1 MDKQSTHKWV
11 NGVIVLSVSL
21 ILLGVTPG
29 LQIRFSIVNFVGS
42 ALYIPEYPARALRRA
57 VLDLSGWLSNRD
69 DLIEKIALLSKENV
83 ELRMAGAEITAQKI
97 IADINASLESAQ
109 VILRAPNAWWNEI
122 RINKGSEDGLTVGSA
137 VFREGYL
144 VGRISSVQENSAWVE
159 LITSPSLMLPVVVE
173 ETRDIGMICGDGE
186 GNVWLQFIP
195 ENRGIEEKMS
205 VSTALVGDK
214 LPSGLRI
221 GKISEESSVSPNG
234 FRFIRIDIGADLS
247 KLYSVAYKM
256 PAGLRR

>member
-1 MDKQSTHKWV
+1 MDKQSTQKWV

-21 ILLGVTPG
+21 ILLGVAPE
-29 LQIRFSIVNFVGS
+29 LRIRFSIVNFVS
-42 ALYIPEYPARALRRA
+42 DVLYIPEYPARALRRA
-57 VLDLSGWLSNRD
+57 ALNLSGWFSDRD
-69 DLIEKIALLSKENV
+69 ELIEKIALLSRENV
-83 ELRMAGAEITAQKI
+83 ELRMRGAEMTTQTI
-97 IADINASLESAQ
+97 IADINSNLESAQ

-122 RINKGSEDGLTVGSA
+122 RINKGREDGLTVGSA

-159 LITSPSLMLPVVVE
+159 LITSSSLMLPVVVE
-173 ETRDIGMICGDGE
+173 ETRDIGVICGDGE

-205 VSTALVGDK
+205 VSTALVGDR

-221 GKISEESSVSPNG
+221 GKISGESSVSPNG
-234 FRFIRIDIGADLS
+234 FRSVRIDVGADLS

-256 PAGLRR
+256 PGLQR